1 MNTELLDSLEQK
13 HKQVKE
19 LDTKSGK
26 INLDLEDSMLDDFN
40 KLFKLE
46 FSAEV
51 EDSSY
56 REHGWY
62 YVHFVLNNLRGSFCY
77 HPLTN
82 KADIMWHG
90 KYIAKDDAGIE
101 IEKLFSIFH
110 KVLNNET

>member
-13 HKQVKE
+13 HKQI
-19 LDTKSGK
+19 DTKSGK
-26 INLDLEDSMLDDFN
+26 IDLDLEYSMLDDFN

-51 EDSSY
+51 GDSSY
-56 REHGWY
+56 REHGWF

-77 HPLTN
+77 HPFTN

-90 KYIAKDDAGIE
+90 KYIANDNAGIE
-101 IEKLFSIFH
+101 IEKLFNTFH
-110 KVLNNET
+110 KVLDNET